1 MEYLLE
7 WPSMSFSFVLLFENP
22 YSVKIVS
29 IPFDK
34 LMLAYVIV
42 TAIAAIAAV
51 VTLLTIRGQ
60 LQVMREQ
67 LGQMEEAGK
76 QTESLIAQ
84 ASVQSNALL
93 IAARAAESNAEAAHA
108 QVIQFRA
115 VAESAEKSA
124 NAAVRNAEALINSER
139 PWIFPKIPANIVGTD
154 TNAEIVVPNSIDFNL
169 INLGRTPGELIAVS
183 AGHTFQ
189 TIQDTRTFDP
199 AMFPQAKKELA
210 HRRVLAPEEA
220 WNRFH
225 VFDGHKVLAH
235 VNKAVLSTH
244 RLIVFGSVS
253 YRDTLG
259 GDDSPIRE
267 SRFCYYFDPV
277 TRDLEMC
284 GVKGANAHI

>member
-34 LMLAYVIV
+34 LMLAYVVV
-42 TAIAAIAAV
+42 TAVAAIAAV

-60 LQVMREQ
+60 LQVMRGQ
-67 LGQMEEAGK
+67 LRQMEETGK

-84 ASVQSNALL
+84 ASAQSNALL
-93 IAARAAESNAEAAHA
+93 IAARAAESNAAAAHA
-108 QVIQFRA
+108 QVVQFRA
-115 VAESAEKSA
+115 VAEAAEKSA

-139 PWIFPKIPANIVGTD
+139 PWIFPRILVNIIGTD
-154 TNAEIVVPNSIDFNL
+154 TNAEIIVPNSIDFNL

-183 AGHTFQ
+183 GSHTFQ
-189 TIQDTRTFDP
+189 TIQDTPTFDP
-199 AMFPQAKKELA
+199 AMFPRCKKELT
-210 HRRVLAPEEA
+210 HRRILAPDEA
-220 WNRFH
+220 WNSFH
-225 VFDGHKVLAH
+225 FLDGRKVLAEA
-235 VNKAVLSTH
+235 NKAVFSTH
-244 RLIVFGSVS
+244 RLIVFGSAN

-259 GDDSPIRE
+259 GADSPIRE